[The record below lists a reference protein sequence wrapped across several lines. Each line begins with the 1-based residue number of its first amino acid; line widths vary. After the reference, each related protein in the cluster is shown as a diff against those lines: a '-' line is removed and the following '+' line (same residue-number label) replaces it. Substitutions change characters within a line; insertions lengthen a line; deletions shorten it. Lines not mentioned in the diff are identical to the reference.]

1 MITELS
7 YYIGNSFDPYRNLAV
22 EEFLL
27 ETVRPGQMIL
37 YLWQNERT
45 VVIGKNQNAWK
56 ECRFQQLE
64 QDGGHLAR
72 RLSGG
77 GAVFHDLGNLNF
89 TFLMPAADYDLPRQ
103 MSVILQAV
111 RALGIDAQKSGRN
124 DVTVD
129 GKKFSGNAFCQKGDN
144 AYHHGTLMLQVD
156 TQKVAHYLN
165 VSEKKLR
172 SKGVSSVTSRVCNL
186 CDYLPQLDRAQLKQ
200 QMQRQLLQALGEVY
214 GLAPQPLEES
224 LLNWERIS
232 QLEERNASWEW
243 KFGRR
248 LAFTWERDE
257 RFDWGEVQLQL
268 QIDRGI
274 IQDALLYSDALD
286 AEFLLPVRERLIGCR
301 MEPDALTGA
310 LSDLADTD
318 QHRQILHDLIC
329 LTCQQDSSV

>member
-7 YYIGNSFDPYRNLAV
+7 YYISDSFNPYHNLAV
-22 EEFLL
+22 EESLL
-27 ETVRPGQMIL
+27 ESVRPGQMIL

-64 QDGGHLAR
+64 QDGGYLAR

-89 TFLMPAADYDLPRQ
+89 TFLMPASDYDLPRQ

-129 GKKFSGNAFCQKGDN
+129 GKKFSGNAFCQKGSN

-156 TQKVAHYLN
+156 TQKVASYLN

-186 CDYLPQLDRAQLKQ
+186 CDFMPQLDRAQMQ
-200 QMQRQLLQALGEVY
+200 QRLLEALGEVY
-214 GLAPQPLEES
+214 GLVPQPLEDS
-224 LLNWERIS
+224 FLDRERVA

-243 KFGRR
+243 KFGRK

-268 QIDRGI
+268 QIDQGI

-286 AEFLLPVRERLIGCR
+286 AEFLAPVRERLLGCR
-301 MEPDALTGA
+301 MEPDSLQEA
-310 LSDLADTD
+310 LSALADTD
-318 QHRQILHDLIC
+318 QHRQILSDLMSLC
-329 LTCQQDSSV
+329 LQQEPSV

>member
-7 YYIGNSFDPYRNLAV
+7 YYISDSFNPYHNLAI
-22 EEFLL
+22 EETLL
-27 ETVRPGQMIL
+27 ESVRPGQMIL

-64 QDGGHLAR
+64 QDGGYLAR

-89 TFLMPAADYDLPRQ
+89 TFLMPASDYDLPRQ

-129 GKKFSGNAFCQKGDN
+129 GKKFSGNAFCQKGNN

-156 TQKVAHYLN
+156 TQKVASYLN

-186 CDYLPQLDRAQLKQ
+186 CDFMPQLDRAQMQ
-200 QMQRQLLQALGEVY
+200 QQLLTALGEVY
-214 GLAPQPLEES
+214 ELAPQPLEDS
-224 LLNWERIS
+224 FIDRERVA

-243 KFGRR
+243 KFGRK

-268 QIDRGI
+268 QIDQGI

-286 AEFLLPVRERLIGCR
+286 AEFLAPVRERLLGCR
-301 MEPDALTGA
+301 MEPDSLQEA
-310 LSDLADTD
+310 LSALADTD
-318 QHRQILHDLIC
+318 QHRQILSDLMSLC
-329 LTCQQDSSV
+329 LQQEPSV

>member
-7 YYIGNSFDPYRNLAV
+7 YYISDSFNPYHNLAV
-22 EEFLL
+22 EETLL
-27 ETVRPGQMIL
+27 ESVRPGQMIL

-64 QDGGHLAR
+64 QDGGYLAR

-89 TFLMPAADYDLPRQ
+89 TFLMPASDYDLPRQ

-129 GKKFSGNAFCQKGDN
+129 GKKFSGNAFCQKGSN

-156 TQKVAHYLN
+156 TQKVASYLN

-186 CDYLPQLDRAQLKQ
+186 CDFMPQLDRAQMQ
-200 QMQRQLLQALGEVY
+200 QQLLTALGEVY
-214 GLAPQPLEES
+214 GLAPQPLENS
-224 LLNWERIS
+224 FLDRERVA

-243 KFGRR
+243 KFGRK

-268 QIDRGI
+268 QIDQGI

-286 AEFLLPVRERLIGCR
+286 AEFLTPVREHLPGCR
-301 MEPDALTGA
+301 MEPDSLQEA
-310 LSDLADTD
+310 LSALADTD
-318 QHRQILHDLIC
+318 QHRQILSDLISLC
-329 LTCQQDSSV
+329 LQQEPSV

>member
-7 YYIGNSFDPYRNLAV
+7 YYISDSFNPYHNLAV
-22 EEFLL
+22 EETLL
-27 ETVRPGQMIL
+27 ESVRPGQMIL

-64 QDGGHLAR
+64 QDGGYLAR

-89 TFLMPAADYDLPRQ
+89 TFLMPASDYDLPRQ

-129 GKKFSGNAFCQKGDN
+129 GKKFSGNAFCQKGNN

-156 TQKVAHYLN
+156 TQKVASYLN

-186 CDYLPQLDRAQLKQ
+186 CDFMPQLDRAQMQ
-200 QMQRQLLQALGEVY
+200 QQLLEALGEVY
-214 GLAPQPLEES
+214 GLTPNLLEDS
-224 LLNWERIS
+224 FIDRERVA

-243 KFGRR
+243 KFGRK

-268 QIDRGI
+268 QIDQGI

-286 AEFLLPVRERLIGCR
+286 AEFLAPVRERLLGCR
-301 MEPDALTGA
+301 MEPDSLQEA
-310 LSDLADTD
+310 LSALADTD
-318 QHRQILHDLIC
+318 QHRQILSDLMSLC
-329 LTCQQDSSV
+329 LQQEPSV

>member
-186 CDYLPQLDRAQLKQ
+186 CDYLPQLDRAQLQQ
-200 QMQRQLLQALGEVY
+200 QMQQQLLQALGEVY

-286 AEFLLPVRERLIGCR
+286 AEFLLPVREGLIGCR

>member
-7 YYIGNSFDPYRNLAV
+7 YYISDSFNPYHNLAV
-22 EEFLL
+22 EETLL
-27 ETVRPGQMIL
+27 ESVRPGQMIL

-64 QDGGHLAR
+64 QDGGYLAR

-89 TFLMPAADYDLPRQ
+89 TFLMPASDYDLPRQ

-129 GKKFSGNAFCQKGDN
+129 GKKFSGNAFCQKGSN

-156 TQKVAHYLN
+156 TQKVASYLN

-186 CDYLPQLDRAQLKQ
+186 CDFMPQLDRAQMQ
-200 QMQRQLLQALGEVY
+200 QRLLEALGEVY
-214 GLAPQPLEES
+214 GLAPQPLEDS
-224 LLNWERIS
+224 FIDRERVA

-243 KFGRR
+243 KFGRK

-268 QIDRGI
+268 QIDQGI

-286 AEFLLPVRERLIGCR
+286 AEFLAPVREHLLGCR
-301 MEPDALTGA
+301 MEPDSLQEA
-310 LSDLADTD
+310 LSALADTD
-318 QHRQILHDLIC
+318 QHRQILSDLMSLC
-329 LTCQQDSSV
+329 LQQEPSV

>member
-7 YYIGNSFDPYRNLAV
+7 YYISDSFNPYHNLAV
-22 EEFLL
+22 EETLL
-27 ETVRPGQMIL
+27 ESVRPGQMIL

-64 QDGGHLAR
+64 QDGGYLAR

-89 TFLMPAADYDLPRQ
+89 TFLMPASDYDLPRQ

-129 GKKFSGNAFCQKGDN
+129 GKKFSGNAFCQKGNN

-156 TQKVAHYLN
+156 TQKVASYLN

-186 CDYLPQLDRAQLKQ
+186 CDFMPQLDRAQMQ
-200 QMQRQLLQALGEVY
+200 QRLLEALGEVY
-214 GLAPQPLEES
+214 GLAPQPLEDS
-224 LLNWERIS
+224 FIDRERVA

-243 KFGRR
+243 KFGRK

-268 QIDRGI
+268 QIDQGI

-286 AEFLLPVRERLIGCR
+286 AEFLTPVRERLLGCR
-301 MEPDALTGA
+301 MEPDSLQEA
-310 LSDLADTD
+310 LSALADTD
-318 QHRQILHDLIC
+318 QHRQILSDLMSLC
-329 LTCQQDSSV
+329 LQQEPSV

>member
-7 YYIGNSFDPYRNLAV
+7 YYISDSFNPYHNLAV
-22 EEFLL
+22 EETLL
-27 ETVRPGQMIL
+27 ESVRPGQMIL

-64 QDGGHLAR
+64 QDGGYLAR

-89 TFLMPAADYDLPRQ
+89 TFLMPASDYDLPRQ

-129 GKKFSGNAFCQKGDN
+129 GKKFSGNAFCQKGSN

-156 TQKVAHYLN
+156 TQKVASYLN

-186 CDYLPQLDRAQLKQ
+186 CDFMPQLDRAQMQ
-200 QMQRQLLQALGEVY
+200 QRLLEALGEVY
-214 GLAPQPLEES
+214 GLAPQPLEDS
-224 LLNWERIS
+224 FIDRERVA

-243 KFGRR
+243 KFGRK

-268 QIDRGI
+268 QIDQGI

-286 AEFLLPVRERLIGCR
+286 AEFLTPVREHLPGCR
-301 MEPDALTGA
+301 MEPDSLQEA
-310 LSDLADTD
+310 LSALADTD
-318 QHRQILHDLIC
+318 QHRQILSDLMSLC
-329 LTCQQDSSV
+329 LQQEPSV